1 MWCMLVEFTIVS
13 DEFDDHALLDA
24 VISHPRYRDPCAGPF
39 AGQEHHDLHGPYR
52 IESISADGFAP
63 STPAEALQVLEWW
76 PATDLY
82 PQHADAIR
90 LSREI
95 LGAWVAPIL
104 ARATAVYR
112 LTVPRE
118 GNEHDWGWAVGVHG
132 FHEYVAINRSELS
145 VTLIIASDD

>member
-1 MWCMLVEFTIVS
+1 MICTARTGS
-13 DEFDDHALLDA
+13 N
-24 VISHPRYRDPCAGPF
+24 RYRRMVSRRRRLRRRCRFLNG
-39 AGQEHHDLHGPYR
+39 G
-52 IESISADGFAP
+52 
-63 STPAEALQVLEWW
+63 

-82 PQHADAIR
+82 PQHADAIQ

-112 LTVPRE
+112 LMVPRE
-118 GNEHDWGWAVGVHG
+118 GNEHDWGWAVDVHG